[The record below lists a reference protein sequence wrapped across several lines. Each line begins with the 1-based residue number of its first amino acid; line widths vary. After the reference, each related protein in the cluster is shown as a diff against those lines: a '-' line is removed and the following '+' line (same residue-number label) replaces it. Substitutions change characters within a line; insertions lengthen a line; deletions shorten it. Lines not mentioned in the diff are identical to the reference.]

1 MPPHI
6 QFPKVD
12 NSTTLLFLSPRR
24 NVYHKVK
31 LRLRKDNICLI
42 TLLSPKINTEIHIMP
57 KIKLLYLE
65 MKPHQSKLVFG
76 SSFLVDLELKSLVIV
91 DGGKPKNPRA
101 EKSLEEGEIQQ
112 RTPPTYG
119 SVSE

>member
-1 MPPHI
+1 
-6 QFPKVD
+6 
-12 NSTTLLFLSPRR
+12 
-24 NVYHKVK
+24 
-31 LRLRKDNICLI
+31 
-42 TLLSPKINTEIHIMP
+42 MP

-65 MKPHQSKLVFG
+65 MKPHQSKLVFE